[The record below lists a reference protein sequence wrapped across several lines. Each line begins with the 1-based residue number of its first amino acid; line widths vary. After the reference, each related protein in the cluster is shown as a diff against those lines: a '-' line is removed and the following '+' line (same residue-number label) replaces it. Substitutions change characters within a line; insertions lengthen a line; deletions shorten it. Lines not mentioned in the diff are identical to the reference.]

1 MDLIELSNRIKTQDN
16 RCTAYPIFQVRG
28 LRRIYGIDADFT
40 DSHVWLD
47 EEGYEIEGPV
57 DEENPP
63 EGAVKTGYM
72 ETWQVI
78 QEFFSE
84 ESALEFQ
91 ARNAHRHS
99 HYVRTDVYVDSLYR
113 NPEMIA
119 VRDHLINLS
128 DTTDKTINLAPMAEL
143 LSMCEGAL
151 ADIAEGEHDL
161 SSKDALEWAE
171 ERAANALTTLRQ
183 AMKGLGIKTTE
194 WPPSPN

>member
-1 MDLIELSNRIKTQDN
+1 MIELSSRIKTQDN

-28 LRRIYGIDADFT
+28 LRRIYGIDTDFT
-40 DSHVWLD
+40 DYTVWLD
-47 EEGYEIEGPV
+47 EEGDEIEGPV

-63 EGAVKTGYM
+63 EGVVKIGYM

-119 VRDHLINLS
+119 VRDHLISLS
-128 DTTDKTINLAPMAEL
+128 DTTDKTIDLAPMAEL

-161 SSKDALEWAE
+161 TSADALRWAE
-171 ERAANALTTLRQ
+171 ERAVNALSTLRQ

-194 WPPSPN
+194 WPPLPN